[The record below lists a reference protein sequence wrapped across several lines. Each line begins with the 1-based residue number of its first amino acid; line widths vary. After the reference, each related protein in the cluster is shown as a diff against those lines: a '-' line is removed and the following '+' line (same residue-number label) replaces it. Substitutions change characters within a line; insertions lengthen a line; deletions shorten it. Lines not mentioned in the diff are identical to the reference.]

1 MAKEEAKKPIVN
13 TIILPIHEVEDDAV
27 IVNIDGWRIRAYFDQ
42 SLTKEDKEKYALSQ
56 EIEIKYTGE
65 LKNIHSIKLLTL
77 K

>member
-1 MAKEEAKKPIVN
+1 MAKEEAKKPIIN
-13 TIILPIHEVEDDAV
+13 SIILPIHEVEDDAV

-56 EIEIKYTGE
+56 EIEVYYTGD
-65 LKNIHSIKLLTL
+65 LKNIHSIKLLML